1 MKKLIPLLLLLLL
14 FAGCL
19 GDKIKYEVNSSKC
32 NGCNKCVVQCPV
44 NAITVINGDSVF
56 TNLAYE
62 IEYKNSDACEVPQEH
77 EQPGDLTTSFN
88 EDGEY
93 FSRC

>member
-44 NAITVINGDSVF
+44 NAITVINGK
-56 TNLAYE
+56 AY
-62 IEYKNSDACEVPQEH
+62 IDASECVGCGICVDICPR
-77 EQPGDLTTSFN
+77 DAIK
-88 EDGEY
+88 
-93 FSRC
+93 